1 MDLYRFDQKETLGL
15 VGAVILK
22 SEPLENG
29 GGWLNKVQNMIGVRK
44 FTKLRILSL
53 GFQSNGRNSKYKS
66 AVETKIFTVEILR
79 MVAVR
84 I

>member
-1 MDLYRFDQKETLGL
+1 M
-15 VGAVILK
+15 VGALILK

-53 GFQSNGRNSKYKS
+53 GFHSNGRNSKYKS

-79 MVAVR
+79 MIAVR

>member
-44 FTKLRILSL
+44 CTKLRILSL
-53 GFQSNGRNSKYKS
+53 GFHSNERNSKYKS
-66 AVETKIFTVEILR
+66 SVETKIFTAEILR

>member
-29 GGWLNKVQNMIGVRK
+29 GGWLNKVQNTIGVRK

-53 GFQSNGRNSKYKS
+53 GFQSNGRNFKYKS

-79 MVAVR
+79 MGAVR

>member
-29 GGWLNKVQNMIGVRK
+29 GGWLNKVQNTIGVRK
-44 FTKLRILSL
+44 FTKLSILSL

>member
-1 MDLYRFDQKETLGL
+1 LDLYRFDQKETLGL

-22 SEPLENG
+22 SEPLGNG
-29 GGWLNKVQNMIGVRK
+29 GGWLNKVQNTIGVRK
-44 FTKLRILSL
+44 FTKLKILSI
-53 GFQSNGRNSKYKS
+53 GFQSDGRNSKYIS